1 MNSFYTPQELEK
13 IGFKKYGSDVMV
25 SRKCSIY
32 SADKIELGDHVRI
45 DDFVI
50 LSGRM
55 KLGNYIHIS
64 AYTGLFGGEA
74 GIELNDFAT
83 ISSRVMI
90 YAVNDDYS
98 GETMTNPMIPAQYR
112 GVVEK
117 KVVIE
122 KYVIIGSGSLV
133 LPGVRLGEGAAL
145 GAMSMAKDDLV
156 EWKMY
161 AGIPCRYI
169 KDRKRDLQ
177 TFERELHQ
185 SVAHYENV
193 DLGEK
198 TNEIEEN
205 SGE

>member
-1 MNSFYTPQELEK
+1 MNSYYTPQELER
-13 IGFKKYGSDVMV
+13 IGFEKYGSDVLI

-45 DDFVI
+45 DDFAI
-50 LSGRM
+50 LSGGI

-64 AYTGLFGGEA
+64 AYTGLFAGEA
-74 GIELNDFAT
+74 GIEISDFAT

-98 GETMTNPMIPAQYR
+98 GETMTNPMIPDQYR

-117 KVVIE
+117 KVVIG
-122 KYVIIGSGSLV
+122 KHVIIGSGSLV
-133 LPGVRLGEGAAL
+133 LPGVRIGEGAAL
-145 GAMSMAKDDLV
+145 GAMSMAKNNLT

-161 AGIPCRYI
+161 AGIPCQYI

-177 TFERELHQ
+177 RLEQVF
-185 SVAHYENV
+185 S
-193 DLGEK
+193 
-198 TNEIEEN
+198 
-205 SGE
+205 SP